1 MGNAVVLILL
11 NVRNS
16 AQNYENK
23 KLTMLRITAQVLK
36 IMKTKPF
43 IFLASSMLFVLLTS
57 FYPYRPGEYGLK
69 KVVIDAGHGG
79 KDPGSIGVDG
89 IKEKDI
95 VLDIALR
102 VGRSIRA
109 NHPDVKLVFTRETDV
124 FIELTN
130 RANIA
135 NKHNADLFIS
145 IHADAAVN
153 KSAYGTETFA
163 LGLHKEAAN
172 LDIVKRENKVILMED
187 NYETNYEGFDP
198 KSMEFNI
205 FSGLVSQA
213 NLDQSLRFAAKV
225 QEEFKGAGRRDRGV
239 KQAGF
244 VVLYKTTMP
253 SVLVETGFITN
264 TKEGRFLNQEDNRV
278 LISNCIYNAF
288 KAYKEDVDKQFAEI
302 EPGTSTPPPG
312 KPDHGV
318 RFRVQIVSSPEPIEV
333 KATNFKGLN
342 DIRELKVNG
351 SYKYTVGNELTFEE
365 GLNLQEHVRK
375 NGYKDAF
382 LIGVY
387 QGKRITITEARK
399 IVGQH

>member
-1 MGNAVVLILL
+1 
-11 NVRNS
+11 
-16 AQNYENK
+16 
-23 KLTMLRITAQVLK
+23 
-36 IMKTKPF
+36 MKTKPF
-43 IFLASSMLFVLLTS
+43 IILASSMLFVLLTS

-102 VGRSIRA
+102 VGRAIKA

-187 NYETNYEGFDP
+187 NYESNYEGFDP

-213 NLDQSLRFAAKV
+213 NLDQSLRFASKV
-225 QEEFKGAGRRDRGV
+225 QEQFKSAGRRDRGV

-288 KAYKEDVDKQFAEI
+288 KAYKKDVDSQFADLA
-302 EPGTSTPPPG
+302 PGTSTPPPS

-318 RFRVQIVSSPEPIEV
+318 RFRVQIVSSPEPVEI
-333 KATNFKGLN
+333 KATNFKGLD

-365 GLNLQEHVRK
+365 GLNLQKHVRE

-399 IVGQH
+399 IVEQH